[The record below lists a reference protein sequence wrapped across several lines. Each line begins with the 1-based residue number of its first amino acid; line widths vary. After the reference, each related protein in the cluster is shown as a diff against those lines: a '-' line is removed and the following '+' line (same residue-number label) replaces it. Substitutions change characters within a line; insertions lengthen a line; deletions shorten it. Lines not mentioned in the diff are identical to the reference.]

1 MAIIGEPTSMRLA
14 NRHKG
19 DQVFRTVFTG
29 RDGHSS
35 ATHRGVNAI
44 FAAARFLG
52 HLSDLAD
59 EFREAGPFD
68 DSFDP
73 PYTTVNAGQIDG
85 GTAFNIIARHCA
97 LIWEFRPVPSV
108 APETVTARVQ
118 AFVEGELLP
127 AMRATAPEA
136 SIETTVLCNLPPLMP
151 QAESP
156 AEALIRALTGANEAI
171 GVAFG
176 TEAGHFQQTG
186 IPAVVFGPGSIEQA
200 HQPNEFIEI
209 AQVEACVDFMQKL
222 AGWISR
228 PA

>member
-1 MAIIGEPTSMRLA
+1 
-14 NRHKG
+14 
-19 DQVFRTVFTG
+19 
-29 RDGHSS
+29 
-35 ATHRGVNAI
+35 
-44 FAAARFLG
+44 
-52 HLSDLAD
+52 
-59 EFREAGPFD
+59 
-68 DSFDP
+68 
-73 PYTTVNAGQIDG
+73 
-85 GTAFNIIARHCA
+85 
-97 LIWEFRPVPSV
+97 
-108 APETVTARVQ
+108 
-118 AFVEGELLP
+118 
-127 AMRATAPEA
+127 MRATAPEA

-151 QAESP
+151 QVESP

-222 AGWISR
+222 AGWISC